1 MNYPVHEIMV
11 LFPFLSVLRIGFL
24 IMDAVIFDMDGV
36 IVDSEIHWKTTE
48 GFFLQSL
55 IPTWS
60 VNDQDRIIGLGVLDL
75 FALLTNTYHLQKT
88 EEQFLAIY
96 QEMANE
102 IYGQKVSL
110 MEGCA
115 ALLYALNS
123 KNIPVALASSS
134 PTSWINIML
143 DRFSLRDSFKV
154 VVSAD
159 ELVGQGKPSPAIYLL
174 TATRLGVS
182 SDRCIAIEDS
192 KNGVLSA
199 KNAGMFCIGFRNG
212 FNEEQDLSR
221 ADIIIHNFAEFD
233 WKMLP

>member
-1 MNYPVHEIMV
+1 
-11 LFPFLSVLRIGFL
+11 
-24 IMDAVIFDMDGV
+24 MDAVIFDMDGV

-60 VNDQDRIIGLGVLDL
+60 EHDQDRIIGLGVLDL
-75 FALLTNTYHLQKT
+75 YALLTNTYHLQKT
-88 EEQFLAIY
+88 KEQFLEIY

-110 MEGCA
+110 MEGFET
-115 ALLYALNS
+115 LLNALNS

-134 PTSWINIML
+134 PTSWIDIML

-154 VVSAD
+154 VVSTD
-159 ELVGQGKPSPAIYLL
+159 ELAGQGKPSPAIYLL
-174 TATRLGVS
+174 TAARLGVRPN
-182 SDRCIAIEDS
+182 RCIAVEDS

-199 KNAGMFCIGFRNG
+199 KNAEMYCVGFRNG
-212 FNEEQDLSR
+212 FNDEQDLSR
-221 ADIIIHNFAEFD
+221 ADVIIHHFAEFD
-233 WKMLP
+233 VKMLF